1 MVSVGH
7 VWDTEHPS
15 PFFSSRILLSLL
27 RVPPYTLQVSLFLE
41 EKLFL
46 TCTIKPQNHH
56 HRLHLHHHHH
66 GHYFPFGCNSE
77 RELTSLCFAI
87 IDQFASITS
96 HLLLHRHFFTLFT
109 LSVSLSLLLSLLP
122 VVPLS
127 PVVTFRRR
135 CSIEGDGQLLQSPQ
149 SCSAPSPA
157 LLRAPFLLA
166 WDCCPAASWS
176 LSPVDLPT
184 WAPPF
189 FAFNSGLQSH
199 TCKCSILHVI

>member
-1 MVSVGH
+1 MFEIQSIH
-7 VWDTEHPS
+7 LPS
-15 PFFSSRILLSLL
+15 SLL
-27 RVPPYTLQVSLFLE
+27 ASFFLSCVCHPTLYKFPCFWKKNSSSPAPSNHRTIIIASIFIIITTVILFPSIATE
-41 EKLFL
+41 
-46 TCTIKPQNHH
+46 NA
-56 HRLHLHHHHH
+56 
-66 GHYFPFGCNSE
+66 N
-77 RELTSLCFAI
+77 SLCFAI

-166 WDCCPAASWS
+166 WDCCPAAS
-176 LSPVDLPT
+176 
-184 WAPPF
+184 
-189 FAFNSGLQSH
+189 
-199 TCKCSILHVI
+199 

>member
-1 MVSVGH
+1 MFEIQSN
-7 VWDTEHPS
+7 PS
-15 PFFSSRILLSLL
+15 SFFSSRILLSLL
-27 RVPPYTLQVSLFLE
+27 RVPPYTLRVLLFLE

-66 GHYFPFGCNSE
+66 GHSFPFGCNRE

-135 CSIEGDGQLLQSPQ
+135 CSNEGDGQLLQSPQ
-149 SCSAPSPA
+149 SCSAPS
-157 LLRAPFLLA
+157 LLSFLPSGVF
-166 WDCCPAASWS
+166 CCCSAVPNK
-176 LSPVDLPT
+176 P
-184 WAPPF
+184 
-189 FAFNSGLQSH
+189 LQSPAFRR
-199 TCKCSILHVI
+199 KESSFIL